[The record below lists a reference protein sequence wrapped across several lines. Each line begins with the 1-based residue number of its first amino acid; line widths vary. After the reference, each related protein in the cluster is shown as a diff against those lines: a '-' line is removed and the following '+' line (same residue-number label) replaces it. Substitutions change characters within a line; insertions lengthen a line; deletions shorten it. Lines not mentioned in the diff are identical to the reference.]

1 MGWLQKSRPN
11 VPCEHRHRVAREI
24 LAADP
29 SDLEVNALKVRNLC
43 PHDMRQA
50 AETGM
55 CGSKLYSIAKTIAY
69 KSIAGI
75 EELEGLNNLIKLQGN
90 RSPNISLELL
100 DARMCNKKRVGQD
113 VILERSSLK
122 TVLPVADAV
131 LK

>member
-1 MGWLQKSRPN
+1 M
-11 VPCEHRHRVAREI
+11 
-24 LAADP
+24 
-29 SDLEVNALKVRNLC
+29 KVRNLC

-69 KSIAGI
+69 KSIANI

-100 DARMCNKKRVGQD
+100 DARMCNKKRLGQD
-113 VILERSSLK
+113 IDLERSPLK
-122 TVLPVADAV
+122 TAVPLADAV
-131 LK
+131 FK